1 MKKILFF
8 VGCYLG
14 WLPYGFAVDCADGMD
29 EKLIK
34 IDAKKIDTTLYSKK
48 IKHNEIERSA
58 YKNTDSY
65 TGGRWTSQN
74 DKDINL
80 NVTGV
85 AICVDSDEKL
95 NFKHINVGPYCW
107 CAITGIDNFD
117 VSSNWTYAREYGSHK
132 FDVDKYADKP
142 DKAAQKEKEV
152 KDKNIQNC
160 LKGCSESCQV
170 RQASMIHKI
179 NGFYKCDK
187 SLYKSMDA
195 RCVLDNKFIHAKYI
209 SIFDDVAE
217 VRLAG
222 GGSIVFTR
230 ETDNKNNFDYV
241 GTYDGDSVYLR
252 WKKNSV
258 YIGRKIYSLQECN

>member
-8 VGCYLG
+8 LGCYLCC
-14 WLPYGFAVDCADGMD
+14 LPYGFAIDCADGMD

-34 IDAKKIDTTLYSKK
+34 IDATKIDTTLYSKK
-48 IKHNEIERSA
+48 IKHNEIERLA
-58 YKNTDSY
+58 YKNMDSY
-65 TGGRWTSQN
+65 AGGRWSSQN
-74 DKDINL
+74 EKDTNL
-80 NVTGV
+80 NVSGV
-85 AICVDSDEKL
+85 AICVDSDVNVNIK
-95 NFKHINVGPYCW
+95 NINVGPYCW
-107 CAITGIDNFD
+107 CALRSIDNFD
-117 VSSNWTYAREYGSHK
+117 VSSNWTYAHEYSSHK
-132 FDVDKYADKP
+132 FDDDEYADKP
-142 DKAAQKEKEV
+142 DKAAKKEKEA
-152 KDKNIQNC
+152 KDKNIQDC
-160 LKGCSESCQV
+160 LKRCAESCQSH
-170 RQASMIHKI
+170 QASMIHKI

-230 ETDNKNNFDYV
+230 EPDDKNNFDYV
-241 GTYDGDSVYLR
+241 GKYDGDAVYLR
-252 WKKNSV
+252 WKKNSI